1 VLPLRERLTSKP
13 WGYEEVLIET
23 EKYVVLRMFIR
34 KGEET
39 SLHKHVER
47 DEHFIVVSG
56 SGLLVRSGVSIPVRE
71 WDVVSVRSGELHKW
85 VALEDLEVIEVTT
98 HPLSDLVRVED
109 KYGRAIQSRAFSESS
124 DARPRSELRLRLDEA
139 NS

>member
-1 VLPLRERLTSKP
+1 MLPLRKKLISKP
-13 WGYEEVLIET
+13 WGYEEVLLET

-39 SLHKHVER
+39 SSHKHVER

-56 SGLLVRSGVSIPVRE
+56 DGFLIRNGVGIPIRE
-71 WDVVSVRSGELHKW
+71 WDVVSVKRGELHKW
-85 VALEDLEVIEVTT
+85 MAREDLEVIEVTT

-109 KYGRAIQSRAFSESS
+109 KYGRAAPNK
-124 DARPRSELRLRLDEA
+124 ALDKA
-139 NS
+139 DGAPAGI